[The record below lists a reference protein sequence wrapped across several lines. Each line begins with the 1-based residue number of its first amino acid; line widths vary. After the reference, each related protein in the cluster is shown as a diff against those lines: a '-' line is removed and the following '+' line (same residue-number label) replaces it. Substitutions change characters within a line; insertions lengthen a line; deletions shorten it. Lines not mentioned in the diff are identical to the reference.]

1 MYIYTV
7 FKFNFDF
14 LSGAVTSN
22 TIQQRNLQG
31 SFDNFIL
38 MLPALHNKEQQK
50 AALHSSQGIAFYSI
64 LYISTLDSSSLYRRT
79 IGRYG
84 SHSFMPSLQL
94 FRFSSLSFL
103 FFHFMWWIWAVQ
115 VLIAAHCYFTSS
127 FCVCVTLLV
136 TLSLSLLAFYVNL
149 GCWRF
154 RFFVSF
160 LSCVRKL

>member
-1 MYIYTV
+1 
-7 FKFNFDF
+7 
-14 LSGAVTSN
+14 
-22 TIQQRNLQG
+22 
-31 SFDNFIL
+31 

-103 FFHFMWWIWAVQ
+103 FFHFMW
-115 VLIAAHCYFTSS
+115 
-127 FCVCVTLLV
+127 
-136 TLSLSLLAFYVNL
+136 
-149 GCWRF
+149 
-154 RFFVSF
+154 
-160 LSCVRKL
+160 

>member
-1 MYIYTV
+1 M
-7 FKFNFDF
+7 
-14 LSGAVTSN
+14 TSN

-64 LYISTLDSSSLYRRT
+64 LYISTLHSSSLYRRT

-103 FFHFMWWIWAVQ
+103 FFSFLSFHVVNLSCPGTYCCSLLLHFFF
-115 VLIAAHCYFTSS
+115 LCL
-127 FCVCVTLLV
+127 CVCVCVSLLV

-149 GCWRF
+149 GCRRF